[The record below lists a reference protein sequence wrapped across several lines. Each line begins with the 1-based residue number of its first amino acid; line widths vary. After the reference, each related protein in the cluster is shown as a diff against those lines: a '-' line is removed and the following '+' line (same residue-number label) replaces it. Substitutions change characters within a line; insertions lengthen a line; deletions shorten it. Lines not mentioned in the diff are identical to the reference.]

1 MEQTGSRRD
10 RLRAATV
17 REITQTARRILVEDG
32 PMAVTLRAIARDM
45 GMTAPALYRYFN
57 SHEELLRRIVGEI
70 FNALTDDLETALCA
84 VPDGDMSRKLVVA
97 CFEFRRW
104 ALAHRREYELL
115 FGSPLPGLEI
125 DKDDF
130 AAECGRRFG
139 QTFLNLFLRLWREKP
154 FPIPADD
161 EIDPLLLDQLT
172 EYRAMLGTTELPI
185 GVMVIF
191 LGCWIR
197 LQGFVTLEV
206 FDHMAFAVRDAT
218 PMFELMLADMAPALG
233 LEYQPRTFDS

>member
-1 MEQTGSRRD
+1 MVQTGSRRD

-17 REITQTARRILVEDG
+17 REITQTARRILIEEG
-32 PMAVTLRAIARDM
+32 PVAVTLRAIARDM

-57 SHEELLRRIVGEI
+57 SHEELLRRMVGEI
-70 FNALTDDLETALCA
+70 FNSLTDDLEAALCA
-84 VPDGDMSRKLVVA
+84 VPDGDMSGKLVVA
-97 CFEFRRW
+97 CTEFRRW
-104 ALAHRREYELL
+104 ALAHRREYALL

-125 DKDDF
+125 EKDDF

-139 QTFLNLFLRLWREKP
+139 QTFLSLFLKLWREKP

-161 EIDPLLLDQLT
+161 EIDPLLFDQLT
-172 EYRAMLGTTELPI
+172 EYRVMLGTTELPI

-191 LGCWIR
+191 LSCWIR

-206 FDHMAFAVRDAT
+206 FDHLGFAVRDAT
-218 PMFELMLADMAPALG
+218 PMFELMLADLAPHLG
-233 LEYQPRTFDS
+233 LDYPPQL